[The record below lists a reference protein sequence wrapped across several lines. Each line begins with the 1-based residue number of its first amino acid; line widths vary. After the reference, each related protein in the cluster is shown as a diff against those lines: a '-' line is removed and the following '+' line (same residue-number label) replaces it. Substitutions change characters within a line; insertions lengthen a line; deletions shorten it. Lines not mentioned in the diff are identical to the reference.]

1 MIKVT
6 SIIFCPHFIISS
18 LMWDT
23 NSILCPES
31 RSSPNYLLFWQ
42 SPNVVI
48 GIHWYSLFI
57 SWAGIIWI
65 SFFIFIAV
73 WEIAFSSSASSTARA
88 GHLLSSVYRE
98 VTRILVDLVGNV
110 FFLSCT
116 SSLFLLLFQKPAM
129 MPDADATILF
139 YVETL
144 NISLGSW
151 MQITIVQSK
160 QTKTSPKLILQNIRF
175 YIACILN

>member
-1 MIKVT
+1 
-6 SIIFCPHFIISS
+6 
-18 LMWDT
+18 
-23 NSILCPES
+23 
-31 RSSPNYLLFWQ
+31 
-42 SPNVVI
+42 
-48 GIHWYSLFI
+48 
-57 SWAGIIWI
+57 
-65 SFFIFIAV
+65 
-73 WEIAFSSSASSTARA
+73 
-88 GHLLSSVYRE
+88 
-98 VTRILVDLVGNV
+98 
-110 FFLSCT
+110 
-116 SSLFLLLFQKPAM
+116 LLFQKPAM